1 MQTRICCITSHPPLR
16 VPLVLPSAIHL
27 ASCIAHMLPPPRPS
41 MTVPPM
47 TYSLNDTLQL
57 NQITHHTFPSHP
69 TIEPYAVFHL
79 LVSVSCVHGPVASQT
94 LTISMCVLFLLPSHR
109 IPLSC
114 KLFHLPQT
122 APLPTISIHLLPQAS
137 SFLTLF
143 LFYSSTYP
151 PALRVSCT
159 LSICPNHALLSI
171 GTTTFIALST
181 LHRHTHV
188 IYNGMLYSHHTPH
201 HVCHSQS
208 SIFVSSRPVPYA

>member
-1 MQTRICCITSHPPLR
+1 MLALFWIQTLSFMQTRICCITSHPPLR

-47 TYSLNDTLQL
+47 TYSLNDTLQP

-151 PALRVSCT
+151 PLCARHVPSLSVPTT
-159 LSICPNHALLSI
+159 LCFPLVLPLS
-171 GTTTFIALST
+171 
-181 LHRHTHV
+181 
-188 IYNGMLYSHHTPH
+188 SHCQRYIDTPM
-201 HVCHSQS
+201 
-208 SIFVSSRPVPYA
+208 

>member
-1 MQTRICCITSHPPLR
+1 
-16 VPLVLPSAIHL
+16 
-27 ASCIAHMLPPPRPS
+27 
-41 MTVPPM
+41 M
-47 TYSLNDTLQL
+47 TYSLNDTLQP